1 MKNLLVIPVLFLSVF
16 SIAQKIEGIDTDHLP
31 FENESKNSINEKYTV
46 KRIPLKTGVEL
57 EYVEQ
62 GNVNGVPVLFLH
74 GISDSWHSFETNLP
88 HLPSRI
94 HAFAISQ
101 RGHGNSD
108 KPANAYNTKL
118 FAADVASF
126 IEQQK
131 LGPVVIVGHSMGG
144 VNAQRFAVDYPQLT
158 KALVI
163 IDSDPA
169 LIKNQGMTEFID
181 LVMKMKEPALSR
193 EFMVEFQKS
202 TIMKPIDSTYFETIV
217 NEGLKVPTAVF
228 QSALKE
234 VLEHNLVEDIKS
246 IKKPVMIFWGEKDL
260 VCLREGQEILKSN
273 IKNAKWN
280 EYKGIG
286 HALHWEEPVRFVN
299 DLLQFINSL
308 Q

>member
-1 MKNLLVIPVLFLSVF
+1 MKNLLVIPVLFFSVF
-16 SIAQKIEGIDTDHLP
+16 SISQKIEGIDINHQD
-31 FENESKNSINEKYTV
+31 FEYASNSVNEKFTV
-46 KRIPLKTGVEL
+46 KRIALKTGVEL

-62 GNVNGVPVLFLH
+62 GNANGIPVLFLH

-88 HLPSRI
+88 HLPARI

-108 KPANAYNTKL
+108 KPVNAYNPKQ

-126 IEQQK
+126 IEHQK

-163 IDSDPA
+163 VDSDPS
-169 LIKNQGMTEFID
+169 LIKNEGMSEFID
-181 LVMKMKEPALSR
+181 MVMKLEGPVLSR

-202 TIMKPIDSTYFETIV
+202 TIMKPIDSAYFGTIV
-217 NEGLKVPTAVF
+217 SEGMKVPTAVF

-246 IKKPVMIFWGEKDL
+246 IQKPVLIFWGDKDL
-260 VCLREGQEILKSN
+260 VCLREGQEVLKAN
-273 IKNAKWN
+273 IKNAKWM

-299 DLLQFINSL
+299 DLVQFINSL